1 MEWNE
6 NSVRIHSSA
15 AWSSKKNILWSKDR
29 LGEANCCS
37 PFAIIARFEFPTN
50 WIFNGAQPSIWPAD
64 IATVFTKFRAEP
76 EKSGGGGRGGGV
88 GCHESR
94 IHATIPC
101 SDRSAQIIL
110 WTSVYSNAESIRM
123 RNGTITTNAYPRMG
137 LFRKEVVIGY
147 LYLLVRSL

>member
-1 MEWNE
+1 MERE
-6 NSVRIHSSA
+6 FGQNSFICRMIIEEKHPLIERSAWRSKLLLAVCNNRTIRISYKLNFQ
-15 AWSSKKNILWSKDR
+15 WSTAVYMAGRYSDR
-29 LGEANCCS
+29 FHQISCR
-37 PFAIIARFEFPTN
+37 ARE
-50 WIFNGAQPSIWPAD
+50 I
-64 IATVFTKFRAEP
+64 
-76 EKSGGGGRGGGV
+76 GGGGGV